1 MTLYLIADQHKKNYR
16 PQSSKTKTS
25 GIILFSKVQ
34 LININHKFVTL
45 HTDIIIAINQMTMTL
60 ILQEN
65 MTNSETNE
73 QF

>member
-1 MTLYLIADQHKKNYR
+1 MD
-16 PQSSKTKTS
+16 
-25 GIILFSKVQ
+25 
-34 LININHKFVTL
+34 HKFVTL
-45 HTDIIIAINQMTMTL
+45 HTDIITAINQMTLTL